1 MRYGIILTCGDA
13 ADVASLARD
22 AEDAGWD
29 AVFGWEPVF
38 GVHAWVALTAAAMR
52 TSTIKLGT
60 MLTPLPRWKPW
71 DLASVTGT
79 LDRLSGG
86 RVVLGVGLGAVM
98 QPWTAFEPDQGRA
111 VRAELMDEGL
121 DVLFGLWAGQPF
133 SYDGKQYTVR
143 PPEAMVPPP
152 IVSTPRIPTWCVGLA
167 GARASMLRAAR
178 CDGLLPNFPGTG
190 GPGEA
195 RNDYGRWAAIVD
207 EVSGLR
213 AELGLTGPYDVVAE
227 GTADLAD
234 RSRTVAEAAAYADVG
249 ATWWLDADWTAT
261 PTADPVATLRERVLA
276 GPPR

>member
-1 MRYGIILTCGDA
+1 MHYGIILTCGDA
-13 ADVASLARD
+13 ADVAALAKD

-52 TSTIKLGT
+52 TSTIRLGT

-86 RVVLGVGLGAVM
+86 RVILGVGLGAVM
-98 QPWTAFEPDQGRA
+98 QHWTAFEPDQGRA

-121 DVLFGLWAGQPF
+121 DVLFGLWGDQPF
-133 SYDGKQYTVR
+133 SYDGKHYTVR

-152 IVSTPRIPTWCVGLA
+152 IVSRPRIPTWCVGYA
-167 GARASMLRAAR
+167 GAARSMRRAAR
-178 CDGLLPNFPGTG
+178 CDGLLPNFPGDG

-195 RNDYGRWAAIVD
+195 RQDYARWAAIVE
-207 EVSGLR
+207 EVSALR
-213 AELGLTGPYDVVAE
+213 DEAGLTGPYDIVAE

-234 RSRTVAEAAAYADVG
+234 PARTVEEAQSYAQVG
-249 ATWWLDADWTAT
+249 ATWWLDADWAAA
-261 PTADPVATLRERVLA
+261 PGADPVATLRHRVLA

>member
-13 ADVASLARD
+13 ADVAELARD

-29 AVFGWEPVF
+29 AVFSWEPVF

-52 TSTIKLGT
+52 TSTIRLGT

-98 QPWTAFEPDQGRA
+98 QHWTAFEPDRGRA

-121 DVLFGLWAGQPF
+121 DVLFGLWGPQPF
-133 SYDGKQYTVR
+133 SYDGKHYTVR
-143 PPEAMVPPP
+143 PPEAMLPPP

-167 GARASMLRAAR
+167 GSRKSMRRAAR
-178 CDGLLPNFPGTG
+178 CDGLLPNFPPVGD
-190 GPGEA
+190 PEA
-195 RNDYGRWAAIVD
+195 ARGDYARWAAVVT
-207 EVSGLR
+207 EVTDLR
-213 AELGLTGPYDVVAE
+213 AELGLTGPYDIVAE
-227 GTADLAD
+227 GTADLVD
-234 RSRTVAEAAAYADVG
+234 RARTVEETQRYAEAG
-249 ATWWLDADWTAT
+249 ATWWLDADWAAA
-261 PTADPVATLRERVLA
+261 PTDDPVATLRARVLA